1 MVTARVSS
9 DTAGNQ
15 PGRRGDYPPMTNCD
29 EVRIGLSARLDGEV
43 AGWAAQAGSTPAA
56 LDGHLAGCAD
66 CRGWLRAAER
76 LTRAVRVQSV
86 EAPDLTAP
94 ILAAVAA
101 ERNAAV
107 QARRRQADGHRQ
119 LLRIALGVTAAV
131 QVLLALPV
139 LFAGGGELHTG
150 REAASFDIALAVGFA
165 LAAWRPE
172 RARAFVPVAFVL
184 AACLIMTSVFDV
196 ADGMTALAHEI
207 GHAAALAQAG
217 LLWALSRTTG
227 ISREPRRPVTV
238 AP

>member
-1 MVTARVSS
+1 MTSRVSR

-15 PGRRGDYPPMTNCD
+15 TGVRADYPPMTNCG
-29 EVRIGLSARLDGEV
+29 EVRDGLSARLDGEV
-43 AGWAAQAGSTPAA
+43 RAWTAETGREPGA
-56 LDGHLAGCAD
+56 LDGHLAGCPD
-66 CRGWLRAAER
+66 CRAWLQAAEQVN
-76 LTRAVRVQSV
+76 RAVRVQAV
-86 EAPDLTAP
+86 AVPDLTAP

-101 ERNAAV
+101 ERDAAASV
-107 QARRRQADGHRQ
+107 VRRQAEGRRQ
-119 LLRIALGVTAAV
+119 ILRVALGATAVV
-131 QVLLALPV
+131 QVLLALPI
-139 LFAGGGELHTG
+139 LLAGVGELHTG

-184 AACLIMTSVFDV
+184 AACLTVTSVFDV

-207 GHAAALAQAG
+207 GHAAAFVQAG

-227 ISREPRRPVTV
+227 ISRGPRAAATV